1 MKLSI
6 ICFSLTGLHTA
17 ERLEQAWKR
26 QGAEVLLAKKSKYL
40 EDSIVGSTS
49 AWAGERFRQDDGIVF
64 VGACGIAVRSIAPYV
79 ASKKSDPAVL
89 VVDECGTFVISLLSG
104 HLGGANDLALETAKI
119 LNAQPV
125 VTTATDLHSR
135 FAVDVFAKKNGCG
148 IRNMKAAKEVSAALL
163 AGKKVGF
170 YSEFPWSGELPE
182 GLVEVDSHSCL
193 SCSAGESAEKLPEAD
208 SHLSSSCSIGGISEK
223 QAEVDNHS
231 DSSCYV
237 GESADGWT
245 EDEDGAVYPTYPV
258 GIAVTIHPSCTP
270 FPSTVQIIPLVVTLG
285 MGCRRNKDADGIRK
299 AAETCLSNADIFQSA
314 VSGLASI
321 TLKKDEPGLNALA
334 KEWKIPFFT
343 YEPEQLLKAKGD
355 FTPSVFV
362 QSVTGVDNVC
372 ERSAVLG
379 ADNGTLIQKKSGG
392 DGVTAAL
399 ALRKW
404 EVHFE

>member
-26 QGAEVLLAKKSKYL
+26 QRAEVLLAKKSKYL

-79 ASKKSDPAVL
+79 VSKKSDPAVL

-104 HLGGANDLALETAKI
+104 HLGGANELALEAAKI
-119 LNAQPV
+119 LNAQSV

-163 AGKKVGF
+163 AGEKVGF

-182 GLVEVDSHSCL
+182 GLVEVDDVH
-193 SCSAGESAEKLPEAD
+193 
-208 SHLSSSCSIGGISEK
+208 
-223 QAEVDNHS
+223 
-231 DSSCYV
+231 
-237 GESADGWT
+237 
-245 EDEDGAVYPTYPV
+245 PTYLV

-270 FPSTVQIIPLVVTLG
+270 FPSTVQIIPPVVTLG

-299 AAETCLSNADIFQSA
+299 SAETCLKDADIFQSA

-334 KEWKIPFFT
+334 KEWKIPFST
-343 YEPEQLLKAKGD
+343 YEPEQLLRAKGD

-379 ADNGTLIQKKSGG
+379 ADNGILIRKKSGG